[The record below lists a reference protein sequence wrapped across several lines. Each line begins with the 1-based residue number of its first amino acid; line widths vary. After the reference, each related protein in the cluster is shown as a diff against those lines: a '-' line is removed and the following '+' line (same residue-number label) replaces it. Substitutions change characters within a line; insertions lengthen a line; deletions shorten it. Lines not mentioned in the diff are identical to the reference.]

1 MTVHATEPRA
11 KNMDAAIT
19 PVSSTKK
26 RLQMLGA
33 FFKQNEIIL
42 LMVVIFL
49 IAVAAIIN
57 PRFIGVD
64 NIKTM
69 SRDIAILAI
78 GATGVGFVI
87 LTGGIDLSVGSLI
100 AVGGVMAGVMLVTFG
115 LPIWVGIL
123 VALLTGLLIGTIH
136 GLFVTKLKMH
146 GFLITLV
153 TMGVARGAMLVIT
166 KGFPITDMPSE
177 FNYFGQGFLFSQ
189 IPVPVIIYLVVLAGS
204 YYLLRFTFVGR
215 QIYAVGGNS
224 EAARLSGV
232 NVDARVILA
241 YILSSVSAVIVGMI
255 QAGRMTM
262 GHPGAGEG
270 FELSAITA
278 CILGGLSFS
287 GGSGNVL
294 GIAIGAVLIGI
305 LQNGMIML
313 NINPYYHKVVIGLVL
328 LVAISFDYMRRRR

>member
-1 MTVHATEPRA
+1 MNIQTMYKKFKGNLVHASSQGRL
-11 KNMDAAIT
+11 KNIT
-19 PVSSTKK
+19 
-26 RLQMLGA
+26 G
-33 FFKQNEIIL
+33 FFKQNEVILLLIVIIL
-42 LMVVIFL
+42 IT
-49 IAVAAIIN
+49 IAGIIN

-87 LTGGIDLSVGSLI
+87 LTGGIDLSVGSI
-100 AVGGVMAGVMLVTFG
+100 VAVGGVMAGFFIVKQGM
-115 LPIWVGIL
+115 PIWLGISL
-123 VALLTGLLIGTIH
+123 TLLLGMMIGIIH

-153 TMGVARGAMLVIT
+153 TMGVARGAMLVLT
-166 KGFPITDMPSE
+166 LGFPITDMPRP
-177 FNYFGQGFLFSQ
+177 FNFFGQGYLFGQ
-189 IPVPVIIYLVVLAGS
+189 IPVPVIIYLVILAIT
-204 YYLLRFTFVGR
+204 YFILRYTFIGR
-215 QIYAVGGNS
+215 HIYAVGGNM

-232 NVDARVILA
+232 NVDKRIVLC
-241 YILSSVSAVIVGMI
+241 YIFSTVCAIIVGMI

-270 FELSAITA
+270 FELTAITA
-278 CILGGLSFS
+278 AILGGLSFS
-287 GGSGNVL
+287 GGSGSVL

-328 LVAISFDYMRRRR
+328 LFAISFDYIRRRQRT

>member
-1 MTVHATEPRA
+1 MTAHTTKPRA
-11 KNMDAAIT
+11 KNIQAAAA
-19 PVSSTKK
+19 PVSTAKQ
-26 RLQMLGA
+26 RLKTVGS

-42 LMVVIFL
+42 LVVVIFL
-49 IAVAAIIN
+49 ITVAAIIN

-100 AVGGVMAGVMLVTFG
+100 AVGGVMAGVMIVTFG
-115 LPIWVGIL
+115 LPIWLGII
-123 VALLTGLLIGTIH
+123 VALLTGLAIGMIH

-153 TMGVARGAMLVIT
+153 TMGLARGAMLVIT
-166 KGFPITDMPSE
+166 KGFPITDMPSA
-177 FNYFGQGFLFSQ
+177 FNYFGQGFLFKQ

-204 YYLLRFTFVGR
+204 YFLLRFTFVGR

-241 YILSSVSAVIVGMI
+241 YILSSVFAVIVGMI

-270 FELSAITA
+270 FELAAITA

-328 LVAISFDYMRRRR
+328 LVAISFDYLRRR